1 MHISTLAEYD
11 AAMARLDALMDAPE
25 GTEEIDALAD
35 ALAEYEAEHYPIDPP
50 TPAAAAEFRREQEAG
65 NDA

>member
-25 GTEEIDALAD
+25 ATEEIDALAD

-50 TPAAAAEFRREQEAG
+50 TPEAAAEFRREREAG

>member
-11 AAMARLDALMDAPE
+11 IAMARLDALMDAPE

-35 ALAEYEAEHYPIDPP
+35 ALAEYEATYYPIDQP
-50 TPAAAAEFRREQEAG
+50 TPEAAAEFRREQEEDG
-65 NDA
+65 E

>member
-11 AAMARLDALMDAPE
+11 IAMARLDALMDVPE
-25 GTEEIDALAD
+25 GTEEIGALAD

-50 TPAAAAEFRREQEAG
+50 TPEAAAEFRREQEAG
-65 NDA
+65 DDA

>member
-11 AAMARLDALMDAPE
+11 IAMARLDALMDAPE
-25 GTEEIDALAD
+25 ATEEIHALAD

-50 TPAAAAEFRREQEAG
+50 TPEAAAEFRREQGADGE
-65 NDA
+65 